1 MTKEIESLLNM
12 ALSLYKTLGENG
24 YYDGEISLDNL
35 GFLIEGPKVRLVLI
49 DYGSLVN
56 AQDLRPDVLGPWL
69 RRIREHYQKC
79 YQLYRLRAFAGGNPK
94 MEKIVETY
102 VKSSLDL
109 IDKWMK

>member
-12 ALSLYKTLGENG
+12 GLSLYKTLGENG

-35 GFLIEGPKVRLVLI
+35 GFLIEGHKARLVLI

-56 AQDLRPDVLGPWL
+56 AQDLRPDVVRPWL
-69 RRIREHYQKC
+69 CCIREHYEKS
-79 YQLYRLRAFAGGNPK
+79 YQLYRLRAFAGSDPE

-102 VKSSLDL
+102 IHNSLEL
-109 IDKWMK
+109 IDKWIK